1 MRFAPD
7 ASTIFNHAPF
17 TGAGVSVYVTSGS
30 TVLYRKQRMIHGS
43 ILRGVDF
50 DCGAASVL
58 KTARKTFTT
67 SPVSSITT
75 TISPSATYSVDIRT
89 FRDDVENE
97 TDNYRT
103 RSITLDGSG
112 NDTST
117 IQGTATLLD
126 YEKRDGGIVRLRML
140 WEPSADG
147 VQPDTFTAIRTAGPT
162 SPANIAVTVTAGI
175 RTVVEIDT
183 LALSDASAYT
193 YKIQASL
200 SAVTADVLT
209 GISVTA
215 DATGPAAPTG
225 VTAEAW

>member
-7 ASTIFNHAPF
+7 ANTIFNHQPF
-17 TGAGVSVYVTSGS
+17 TGAGVSLYVTAGS
-30 TVLYRKQRMIHGS
+30 SVQYRNKRLIHGS
-43 ILRGVDF
+43 ILRGTEF
-50 DCGAASVL
+50 DCGATSVL
-58 KTARKTFTT
+58 KTARKTFAA
-67 SPVSSITT
+67 SPVSSISYTVA
-75 TISPSATYSVDIRT
+75 PSATYAVDIRT
-89 FRDDVENE
+89 FRDNVENE

-103 RSITLDGSG
+103 RSITLDSG
-112 NDTST
+112 GDDTST

-126 YEKRDGGIVRLRML
+126 YEKRDGGIVRLRFL

-162 SPANIAVTVTAGI
+162 SPADIAVTVTAGI

-215 DATGPAAPTG
+215 DATGPTAPTG
-225 VTAEAW
+225 VTAEEW